1 MRIVP
6 LCSSSKGNC
15 TFIGEKDN
23 GILIDIG
30 CSYKAFCEGL
40 ALSGSDVSAVKA
52 VLITHEHVDHINGLL
67 QLTRRTQI
75 PVYAGEKTLE
85 HLILHNLVAST
96 ANLHTVKE
104 LAHIPVDYGVNV
116 FHTPH
121 DSVESVGYT
130 IDTAS
135 QKIGFCTDLGHVTE
149 EVNENLLG
157 CRTVFLEANYELNLL
172 SANPHYPMYLK
183 KRISGDYGHL
193 SNAASGDFCCRLIKS
208 GTTSIVLGH
217 LSQENNTPDI
227 ARSGVAQR
235 LAADGIGAGDCLL
248 EVAPVKNTTGQFVA
262 L

>member
-15 TFIGEKDN
+15 TFIGEKDS
-23 GILIDIG
+23 GILIDVG
-30 CSYKAFCEGL
+30 CSYKAFCDAL
-40 ALSGSDVSAVKA
+40 VLSGSDVSAVRA

-67 QLTRRTQI
+67 QLTKRTQI
-75 PVYAGEKTLE
+75 PVYASEKTLE

-96 ANLHTVKE
+96 ANLHTVTE
-104 LAHIPVDYGVNV
+104 LADVPADYGIKA

-121 DSVESVGYT
+121 DSAESVGYT
-130 IDTAS
+130 IDAAS
-135 QKIGFCTDLGHVTE
+135 QKIGFCTDLGHVTD
-149 EVNENLLG
+149 EVRENLLG

-172 SANPHYPMYLK
+172 FVNPHYPMYLK

-193 SNAASGDFCCRLIKS
+193 SNAASGDFCCELIKN
-208 GTTSIVLGH
+208 GATTIILGH

-235 LAADGIGAGDCLL
+235 LAAGGIGARDCLL
-248 EVAPVKNTTGQFVA
+248 EVAPVKNATGQFVA
-262 L
+262 V